1 MVGHWNS
8 PSIAESTKAWL
19 EMDRTYIAFSDNQC
33 YESGMKIKATSSV
46 LFWSA
51 LVTYAILQSETE
63 IGSAGLLAGDRN
75 V

>member
-1 MVGHWNS
+1 
-8 PSIAESTKAWL
+8 
-19 EMDRTYIAFSDNQC
+19 MDRMYITLSDNHC

-51 LVTYAILQSETE
+51 IVTCAILQSETE
-63 IGSAGLLAGDRN
+63 AGSAGLLARDRN

>member
-1 MVGHWNS
+1 
-8 PSIAESTKAWL
+8 
-19 EMDRTYIAFSDNQC
+19 MDGTYITFSDNHC

-51 LVTYAILQSETE
+51 LVTYAMLRSETE

>member
-1 MVGHWNS
+1 MGG
-8 PSIAESTKAWL
+8 
-19 EMDRTYIAFSDNQC
+19 TYITFSDNHC

-63 IGSAGLLAGDRN
+63 IGFAGLLAGDRN